1 MYDGREALWLP
12 PAPHPHPLALP
23 RAFQTSPVVEIWG
36 QEMGNEDQTC
46 HSGLELG
53 QPTPQWPRGLEC
65 CRTGRAYLCEG
76 AAAPLQPRAG
86 LGVLVAVAAVA
97 AAAAAAG
104 RVAPVPAVP
113 SCCPA
118 SFPSSQSGPRRPI
131 LSSWVLVWCPGWGE
145 RVGFQ
150 PSPSSWPAGRGAGCI
165 LSCEW
170 FSRNSEACSPNR
182 RGAAFLRTTRAPK
195 ACGHCPPGTQE
206 LLIYLPPQGSRPFAC
221 SGRCYPRLFG
231 HILPVPLPS
240 SESPWWG
247 QTLGVV

>member
-1 MYDGREALWLP
+1 MVERPCGS
-12 PAPHPHPLALP
+12 P
-23 RAFQTSPVVEIWG
+23 RHRI
-36 QEMGNEDQTC
+36 
-46 HSGLELG
+46 
-53 QPTPQWPRGLEC
+53 PTPLPCPGPFRSLLWWRFGDRKWEM
-65 CRTGRAYLCEG
+65 RTKPVTAALSWGSPLPSGPGALSAAARAYLCEG

-104 RVAPVPAVP
+104 RVAAVPAVP

>member
-1 MYDGREALWLP
+1 M
-12 PAPHPHPLALP
+12 AP
-23 RAFQTSPVVEIWG
+23 
-36 QEMGNEDQTC
+36 
-46 HSGLELG
+46 
-53 QPTPQWPRGLEC
+53 
-65 CRTGRAYLCEG
+65 GRAYLCEG
-76 AAAPLQPRAG
+76 ATAPLQPRAG
-86 LGVLVAVAAVA
+86 LGVLVAVSAVA

-113 SCCPA
+113 SRCPA

-150 PSPSSWPAGRGAGCI
+150 PLPLQLAGRERGWLYFKLSGSAGT
-165 LSCEW
+165 
-170 FSRNSEACSPNR
+170 EACSPNR

-221 SGRCYPRLFG
+221 SGRCCPRLLG

-240 SESPWWG
+240 CESPWWG
-247 QTLGVV
+247 QTLRVM